1 MKCNLPFIKACFVL
15 LVLLG
20 INLTSNSKPLH
31 MLHRKF
37 QRISQPPSVLPIVVQ
52 GIVKDAEGV
61 PLPGVTVYVKGK
73 KNAMI
78 STDANGAFKL
88 NVDDNDVLIF
98 RMIGFVDKE
107 VAVHG
112 KTQLSVILKEDQN
125 ALNEVIVTGYGSI
138 DRKKTTA
145 AIASITSKDIENLP
159 AASVDV
165 LLQGK
170 LPGVNVQNF
179 SGQPGVKTSLV
190 VRGNTKIPMSSASF
204 NTDDLYSNPLYVI
217 DGIPIGDDEVKAFDA
232 TGTNFLA
239 SLNPNDVESIDV
251 LKDASAAALYG
262 SRAANGVILIKTKR
276 GKLGAPRISF
286 NTYQGY
292 IPKPR
297 EVATLI
303 GAAERRQKMDLIYNY
318 GNNLQLRNQVPQMLT
333 DSLNPAFNN
342 NNDYQSLFYQSGAV
356 QNYDVSVSGGSEAVN
371 YRIGA
376 GMYNEKGVII
386 NTGFKRYSFN
396 SNVGINFNKNLELI
410 TSIRASNGKRLVGSE
425 QPSYN
430 NYRNLFKIN
439 PISMPSS
446 LLEFSGV
453 DRDAALNPYSYKRND
468 NINND
473 LTGSG
478 ELRLTFLKDFRV
490 STRAAVSYSTSK
502 QDYSSPSFLQDDGL
516 GYAESISNLR
526 EKYILT
532 NNLIWTK
539 TLAKKH
545 NLTATFVQEFE
556 SRRNEGSDFYGS
568 GVPND
573 NIKVVAGIP
582 VGKLS
587 GSTDLS
593 TYAKLSYLGAAHYDF
608 DSKYLIDA
616 SYRADASSR
625 FGKNNKWG
633 YFPAVSVGWLA
644 SNEDFIKK
652 YSWIDELKVRASWGR
667 AGDESS
673 IGDNSRYNAYT
684 YTADFNGSTTT
695 SYGGKTVVIPDY
707 RGITNDNITWQRSD
721 ELNLGLDV
729 VLFKNRL
736 NFTFDAYTR
745 NTTGQMLS
753 IAIPEYSGYQNT
765 FTNAAGVRNSG
776 IEINLMGTAIKG
788 KDFEWR
794 PSINLA
800 FNKNMVTA
808 LPNGNR
814 DLYYTDGSGRT
825 SVYIVGKPLNM
836 YYMYINDGV
845 INSKGDLLVNP
856 YTGAVGATKWG
867 TMQLGYPK
875 WRDTNGDYYI
885 SDNAGQNDMTFYG
898 DPNPKVTGGLT
909 NYFRYKGFSLQILTT
924 FTFGR
929 TIVNNTLAQRLSNG
943 LFYGDPEAFAK
954 TSISDISQYNYWR
967 KPGDQATYPA
977 LNPYMGLYAWRV
989 GQSLFVEPGW
999 YVRIKNVSF
1008 SYSFDAKK
1016 SSWMKAAKID
1026 NLRLYSTIDNL
1037 HIFQKFSGV
1046 DAERVD
1052 GMGYDYGDGYPIPTK
1067 YTVGVQVGF

>member
-1 MKCNLPFIKACFVL
+1 MKCTLPFIKVCCAL
-15 LVLLG
+15 LILQG
-20 INLTSNSKPLH
+20 IYSNADGKPLS
-31 MLHRKF
+31 LVSGNFK
-37 QRISQPPSVLPIVVQ
+37 RINQPPKTLAIVIQ
-52 GIVKDAEGV
+52 GVVKDAQGI
-61 PLPGVTVYVKGK
+61 PIPGVTIYVKGR
-73 KNAMI
+73 KNAMT
-78 STDANGAFKL
+78 STDSSGSFKISV
-88 NVDDNDVLIF
+88 NENDIIIF

-107 VAVHG
+107 VPVNG
-112 KTQLSVILKEDQN
+112 KTNISVILKEDKN
-125 ALNEVIVTGYGSI
+125 DLNEVIVTGYGSI
-138 DRKKTTA
+138 NRKKTTA

-190 VRGNTKIPMSSASF
+190 VRGNTKIPMSSANF

-217 DGIPIGDDEVKAFDA
+217 DGIPIGDDEIRAFDA

-276 GKLGAPRISF
+276 GKLGVPRISF
-286 NTYQGY
+286 NTYHGY
-292 IPKPR
+292 TQKPK

-318 GNNLQLRNQVPQMLT
+318 GTDLQLRNQVPQLLT

-342 NNDYQSLFYQSGAV
+342 NNDYQNLFYQSGAV
-356 QNYDVSVSGGSEAVN
+356 QNYDISVSGGSEAVN

-376 GMYNEKGVII
+376 GLYNEKGVVI
-386 NTGFKRYSFN
+386 NTGYKRYSFN
-396 SNVGINFNKNLELI
+396 SNVGVNISKNLELI
-410 TSIRASNGKRLVGSE
+410 TSLRASSGKRLVGSE

-439 PISMPSS
+439 PVSMPSS
-446 LLEFSGV
+446 LLQLSGV

-468 NINND
+468 NVNND

-490 STRAAVSYSTSK
+490 STRAAISYSTSK

-516 GYAESISNLR
+516 AYSESISNLR
-526 EKYILT
+526 QKYILT
-532 NNLIWTK
+532 NNLVWIK

-545 NLTATFVQEFE
+545 NITATAVQEFE
-556 SRRNEGSDFYGS
+556 SRRNESTDLYGS

-573 NIKVVAGIP
+573 NIKIVNGIP
-582 VGKLS
+582 NGKLF

-593 TYAKLSYLGAAHYDF
+593 TYAKLSYLGAMHYDY
-608 DSKYLIDA
+608 DGKYLIDA

-633 YFPAVSVGWLA
+633 YFPAVSVGWMI
-644 SNEDFIKK
+644 SNEEFIKK
-652 YSWIDELKVRASWGR
+652 FSWVDELKLRASWGR

-684 YTADFNGSTTT
+684 YDAGYQGATST

-721 ELNLGLDV
+721 ELNLGLDMI
-729 VLFKNRL
+729 LFKNRL
-736 NFTFDAYTR
+736 NLTVDAYTR

-753 IAIPEYSGYQNT
+753 ITIPEYSGYLNT

-776 IEINLMGTAIKG
+776 VEINLSGVAVKA
-788 KDFEWR
+788 KNFEWR
-794 PSINLA
+794 PSLNLS

-825 SVYIVGKPLNM
+825 SVYIVGKPINM

-845 INSKGDLLVNP
+845 ITSTNDLLVNP

-867 TMQLGYPK
+867 TLRLGYPK
-875 WRDTNGDYYI
+875 WRDTNGDYFL
-885 SDNAGQNDMTFYG
+885 SDNAGQNDLTFYG
-898 DPNPKVTGGLT
+898 DPNPKVTGGFT
-909 NYFRYKGFSLQILTT
+909 NFFRYKGFSVQILTT

-929 TIVNNTLAQRLSNG
+929 TIVNNTLAKRLSNG
-943 LFYGDPEAFAK
+943 LFYGNPEDFAK
-954 TSISDISQYNYWR
+954 ASISDISKYNYWR
-967 KPGDQATYPA
+967 QPGDQTTFPA
-977 LNPYMGLYAWRV
+977 INPYMGLYAWRAS
-989 GQSLFVEPGW
+989 QSLFVEPGW
-999 YVRIKNVSF
+999 YVRIKNVSL
-1008 SYSFDAKK
+1008 SYAFDAKK
-1016 SSWMKAAKID
+1016 ISWLKAAKID

-1037 HIFQKFSGV
+1037 HIFQSFSGV

-1067 YTVGVQVGF
+1067 YTLGVQVGF